1 MVIAHGLEGS
11 GHGRWEV
18 LVSILL
24 STLFAALPQAG
35 SSLNLCSVC
44 RNNHTKKQIE
54 FECRSAAAMIS
65 HLPRTPVDIP
75 LIIRILGHMSSR
87 IVSVKQAYSLPV
99 GTELTVRGWVRSRR
113 DSKGITFVEL
123 NDGSRFK
130 SIQLVLDAG
139 VVPDETLRHVTTG
152 SSISASGIL
161 VESPAKGQAVEL
173 KAAEIKLFGGADPA
187 NYPLQKKGHS
197 LEFLREISHLR
208 VRSNTFGAAFRVRN
222 ALTRA
227 IHNFFQERDFIYVQ
241 TPIIT
246 TSDCEGAGQMFNV
259 TTLDIR
265 NPPRGADGAIQWQQD
280 FFSRPAYLTVSGQ
293 LEAEIFALGFSN
305 VYTFGPTFRA
315 ENSNTPRHLAEF
327 WMVEP
332 EMAFYELEDD
342 MRLAEEFLKTTI
354 RSVLDHCRED
364 LEFFNQFIEKSV
376 LATLEEVAEAQFA
389 HISYTDAVRAVRD
402 AKRAWEFP
410 VQWGSDLQTEHERFL
425 SEEVFKKPVIVT
437 DYPKDIKPFYMRLND
452 DQRTVRAMDVLVPRV
467 GEIIGGSQREERY
480 DILAQRMRESGLDE
494 KPYWWYLDLRRFGSA
509 PHSGFGLGLERMMMY
524 LTGLKNIRDVIP
536 FPRTP
541 GNAEF

>member
-1 MVIAHGLEGS
+1 M
-11 GHGRWEV
+11 
-18 LVSILL
+18 
-24 STLFAALPQAG
+24 AG
-35 SSLNLCSVC
+35 QFS
-44 RNNHTKKQIE
+44 
-54 FECRSAAAMIS
+54 
-65 HLPRTPVDIP
+65 
-75 LIIRILGHMSSR
+75 
-87 IVSVKQAYSLPV
+87 SVKQAFNLPV
-99 GTELTVRGWVRSRR
+99 GSEIVLRGWVRSRR
-113 DSKGITFVEL
+113 DSKGVTFIEL

-130 SIQLVLDAG
+130 SMQLVVEAG
-139 VVPDETLRHVTTG
+139 AISDETLKHVTTG
-152 SSISASGIL
+152 SSIEAIGRL

-173 KAAEIKLFGGADPA
+173 KVTAIQVYGSADPA
-187 NYPLQKKGHS
+187 TYPLQKKGHT

-222 ALTRA
+222 ALTHA
-227 IHNFFQERDFIYVQ
+227 IHLFFQERGFLYVQ

-259 TTLDIR
+259 TTL
-265 NPPRGADGAIQWQQD
+265 NMQQPPRTPNGNVDWQQD
-280 FFSRPAYLTVSGQ
+280 FFAKPAYLTVSGQ
-293 LEAEIFALGFSN
+293 LEGEIFASAFSK

-327 WMVEP
+327 WMIEP
-332 EMAFYELEDD
+332 EMAFYQLDD
-342 MRLAEEFLKTTI
+342 NMRLAEEFLKYII
-354 RSVLDHCRED
+354 RYVLEHCRED

-376 LATLEEVAEAQFA
+376 LATLEHVAESDFG
-389 HISYTDAVRAVRD
+389 HMTYSDAVAEL
-402 AKRAWEFP
+402 KKSGKTWEFP
-410 VQWGSDLQTEHERFL
+410 VQWGNDLQTEHERYL

-437 DYPKDIKPFYMRLND
+437 DYPREIKAFYMRLND
-452 DQRTVRAMDVLVPRV
+452 DDKTVRAMDVLVPRV

-480 DILAQRMRESGLDE
+480 EVVLRRLRETGLDE
-494 KPYWWYLDLRRFGSA
+494 KPYWWYLDLRRFGTV

>member
-1 MVIAHGLEGS
+1 M
-11 GHGRWEV
+11 
-18 LVSILL
+18 
-24 STLFAALPQAG
+24 AG
-35 SSLNLCSVC
+35 QFS
-44 RNNHTKKQIE
+44 
-54 FECRSAAAMIS
+54 
-65 HLPRTPVDIP
+65 
-75 LIIRILGHMSSR
+75 
-87 IVSVKQAYSLPV
+87 SVKQAFNLPV
-99 GTELTVRGWVRSRR
+99 GSEIVVRGWVRSRR
-113 DSKGITFVEL
+113 DSKGVTFIEL

-130 SIQLVLDAG
+130 SMQLVVEAG
-139 VVPDETLRHVTTG
+139 AISDETLKHVTTG
-152 SSISASGIL
+152 SSIEAIGRL

-173 KAAEIKLFGGADPA
+173 KVTAIQVYGSADPA
-187 NYPLQKKGHS
+187 TYPLQKKGHT

-222 ALTRA
+222 ALTHA
-227 IHNFFQERDFIYVQ
+227 IHLFFQERGFLYVQ

-259 TTLDIR
+259 TTL
-265 NPPRGADGAIQWQQD
+265 NMQQPPRTPNGNVDWQQD
-280 FFSRPAYLTVSGQ
+280 FFAKPAYLTVSGQ
-293 LEAEIFALGFSN
+293 LEGEIFASAFSK

-327 WMVEP
+327 WMIEP
-332 EMAFYELEDD
+332 EMAFYQLDD
-342 MRLAEEFLKTTI
+342 NMRLAEEFLKYII
-354 RSVLDHCRED
+354 RYVLEQCRED

-376 LATLEEVAEAQFA
+376 LATLAHVAESDFG
-389 HISYTDAVRAVRD
+389 HMTYSDAVAEL
-402 AKRAWEFP
+402 KKSGKTWEFP
-410 VQWGSDLQTEHERFL
+410 VQWGNDLQTEHERYL

-437 DYPKDIKPFYMRLND
+437 DYPREIKAFYMRLND
-452 DQRTVRAMDVLVPRV
+452 DDKTVRAMDVLVPRV

-480 DILAQRMRESGLDE
+480 DVVLRRLRETGLDE
-494 KPYWWYLDLRRFGSA
+494 KPYWWYLDLRRFGTV

>member
-1 MVIAHGLEGS
+1 M
-11 GHGRWEV
+11 
-18 LVSILL
+18 
-24 STLFAALPQAG
+24 AG
-35 SSLNLCSVC
+35 QFS
-44 RNNHTKKQIE
+44 
-54 FECRSAAAMIS
+54 
-65 HLPRTPVDIP
+65 
-75 LIIRILGHMSSR
+75 
-87 IVSVKQAYSLPV
+87 SVKQAFNLPV
-99 GTELTVRGWVRSRR
+99 GSEIVVRGWVRSRR
-113 DSKGITFVEL
+113 DSKGVTFIEL

-130 SIQLVLDAG
+130 SMQLVVEAG
-139 VVPDETLRHVTTG
+139 AISDETLKHVTTG
-152 SSISASGIL
+152 SSIEAIGRL

-173 KAAEIKLFGGADPA
+173 KVTAFQVYGSADPA
-187 NYPLQKKGHS
+187 TYPLQKKGHT

-222 ALTRA
+222 ALTHA
-227 IHNFFQERDFIYVQ
+227 IHLFFQERGFLYVQ

-259 TTLDIR
+259 TTL
-265 NPPRGADGAIQWQQD
+265 NMQQPPRTADGKVDWQQD
-280 FFSRPAYLTVSGQ
+280 FFAKPAYLTVSGQ
-293 LEAEIFALGFSN
+293 LEGEIFASAFSK

-327 WMVEP
+327 WMIEP
-332 EMAFYELEDD
+332 EMAFYQLDD
-342 MRLAEEFLKTTI
+342 NMRLAEEFLKYII
-354 RSVLDHCRED
+354 RYVLEQCRED

-376 LATLEEVAEAQFA
+376 LATLEHVAESDFG
-389 HISYTDAVRAVRD
+389 HMTYSDAVAEL
-402 AKRAWEFP
+402 KKSGKTWEFP
-410 VQWGSDLQTEHERFL
+410 VQWGNDLQTEHERYL

-437 DYPKDIKPFYMRLND
+437 DYPREIKAFYMRLND
-452 DQRTVRAMDVLVPRV
+452 DDKTVRAMDVLVPRV

-480 DILAQRMRESGLDE
+480 EVVLRRLRETGLDE
-494 KPYWWYLDLRRFGSA
+494 KPYWWYLDLRRFGTV

>member
-1 MVIAHGLEGS
+1 
-11 GHGRWEV
+11 
-18 LVSILL
+18 
-24 STLFAALPQAG
+24 
-35 SSLNLCSVC
+35 
-44 RNNHTKKQIE
+44 
-54 FECRSAAAMIS
+54 MIS
-65 HLPRTPVDIP
+65 SEVTIVDIAVYYG
-75 LIIRILGHMSSR
+75 ILGHMSSKSS
-87 IVSVKQAYSLPV
+87 SVKEAYRSPV
-99 GTELTVRGWVRSRR
+99 GTQVTLRGWVRSRR
-113 DSKGITFVEL
+113 DSKGVTFVEL

-130 SIQLVLDAG
+130 SMQLVLDAG
-139 VVPDETLRHVTTG
+139 IVPEETLKQVTTG
-152 SSISASGIL
+152 SSIAASGIL

-173 KAAEIKLFGGADPA
+173 KISEIKIYGAADPA
-187 NYPLQKKGHS
+187 TYPLQKKGHS
-197 LEFLREISHLR
+197 LEFLREIGHLR
-208 VRSNTFGAAFRVRN
+208 VRSNTFGAAFRLRN
-222 ALTRA
+222 ALTHA
-227 IHNFFQERDFIYVQ
+227 IHTFFQERDFIYVQ

-259 TTLDIR
+259 TSLNLR
-265 NPPRGADGAIQWQQD
+265 NPPRTAEGNIDWHQD

-293 LEAEIFALGFSN
+293 LEGETFALAFSK

-327 WMVEP
+327 WMIEP

-342 MRLAEEFLKTTI
+342 MRLAEEFLKYTI
-354 RSVLDHCRED
+354 CCVLDHCRED

-376 LATLEEVAEAQFA
+376 LATLEQVAEAQFA
-389 HISYTDAVRAVRD
+389 HISYTDAVKALKD
-402 AKRAWEFP
+402 AGRSWEFP
-410 VQWGSDLQTEHERFL
+410 VEWGNDLQTEHERFL

-437 DYPKDIKPFYMRLND
+437 DYPKTIKPFYMRLND
-452 DQRTVRAMDVLVPRV
+452 DDKTVRAMDVLVPRV

-480 DILAQRMRESGLDE
+480 DVLLQRLRQGGLDE
-494 KPYWWYLDLRRFGSA
+494 KAYWWYLDLRRYGSV

>member
-1 MVIAHGLEGS
+1 M
-11 GHGRWEV
+11 
-18 LVSILL
+18 
-24 STLFAALPQAG
+24 AG
-35 SSLNLCSVC
+35 QFS
-44 RNNHTKKQIE
+44 
-54 FECRSAAAMIS
+54 
-65 HLPRTPVDIP
+65 
-75 LIIRILGHMSSR
+75 
-87 IVSVKQAYSLPV
+87 SVKQAFDLPV
-99 GTELTVRGWVRSRR
+99 GSEIVLRGWVRSRR
-113 DSKGITFVEL
+113 DSKGVTFIEL

-130 SIQLVLDAG
+130 SMQLVVEAG
-139 VVPDETLRHVTTG
+139 AISDETLKHVTTG
-152 SSISASGIL
+152 SSIEAIGRL

-173 KAAEIKLFGGADPA
+173 KVTAIQVYGSADPA
-187 NYPLQKKGHS
+187 TYPLQKKGHT

-222 ALTRA
+222 ALTHA
-227 IHNFFQERDFIYVQ
+227 IHLFFQERGFLYVQ

-259 TTLDIR
+259 TTL
-265 NPPRGADGAIQWQQD
+265 NMQQPPRTADGKVDWQQD
-280 FFSRPAYLTVSGQ
+280 FFAKPAYLTVSGQ
-293 LEAEIFALGFSN
+293 LEGEIFASAFSK

-327 WMVEP
+327 WMIEP
-332 EMAFYELEDD
+332 EMAFYQLDD
-342 MRLAEEFLKTTI
+342 NMRLAEEFLKYII
-354 RSVLDHCRED
+354 RYVLEQCRED

-376 LATLEEVAEAQFA
+376 LATLEHVAESDFG
-389 HISYTDAVRAVRD
+389 HMTYSDAVAEL
-402 AKRAWEFP
+402 KKSGKTWEFP
-410 VQWGSDLQTEHERFL
+410 VQWGNDLQTEHERYL

-437 DYPKDIKPFYMRLND
+437 DYPRQIKAFYMRLND
-452 DQRTVRAMDVLVPRV
+452 DDKTVRAMDVLVPRV

-480 DILAQRMRESGLDE
+480 DVVLRRLRETGLDE
-494 KPYWWYLDLRRFGSA
+494 KPYWWYLDLRRYGTV

>member
-1 MVIAHGLEGS
+1 M
-11 GHGRWEV
+11 
-18 LVSILL
+18 
-24 STLFAALPQAG
+24 AG
-35 SSLNLCSVC
+35 QFS
-44 RNNHTKKQIE
+44 
-54 FECRSAAAMIS
+54 
-65 HLPRTPVDIP
+65 
-75 LIIRILGHMSSR
+75 
-87 IVSVKQAYSLPV
+87 SVKQAFDLPV
-99 GTELTVRGWVRSRR
+99 GSEIVVRGWVRSRR
-113 DSKGITFVEL
+113 DSKGVTFIEL

-130 SIQLVLDAG
+130 SMQLVVEAG
-139 VVPDETLRHVTTG
+139 AISDETLKHVTTG
-152 SSISASGIL
+152 SSIEAIGRL

-173 KAAEIKLFGGADPA
+173 KVTAIQVYGSADPA
-187 NYPLQKKGHS
+187 TYPLQKKGHT

-222 ALTRA
+222 ALTHA
-227 IHNFFQERDFIYVQ
+227 IHLFFQERGFLYVQ

-259 TTLDIR
+259 TTL
-265 NPPRGADGAIQWQQD
+265 NMQQPPRTANGNVDWQQD
-280 FFSRPAYLTVSGQ
+280 FFAKPAYLTVSGQ
-293 LEAEIFALGFSN
+293 LEGEIFASAFSK

-327 WMVEP
+327 WMIEP
-332 EMAFYELEDD
+332 EMAFYQLDD
-342 MRLAEEFLKTTI
+342 NMRLAEEFLKYII
-354 RSVLDHCRED
+354 RYVLEHCRED

-376 LATLEEVAEAQFA
+376 LATLEHVAESDFG
-389 HISYTDAVRAVRD
+389 HMTYSDAVAEL
-402 AKRAWEFP
+402 KKSGKTWEFP
-410 VQWGSDLQTEHERFL
+410 VQWGNDLQTEHERYL

-437 DYPKDIKPFYMRLND
+437 DYPREIKAFYMRLND
-452 DQRTVRAMDVLVPRV
+452 DDKTVRAMDVLVPRV

-480 DILAQRMRESGLDE
+480 EVVLRRLRETGLDE
-494 KPYWWYLDLRRFGSA
+494 KPYWWYLDLRRFGTV